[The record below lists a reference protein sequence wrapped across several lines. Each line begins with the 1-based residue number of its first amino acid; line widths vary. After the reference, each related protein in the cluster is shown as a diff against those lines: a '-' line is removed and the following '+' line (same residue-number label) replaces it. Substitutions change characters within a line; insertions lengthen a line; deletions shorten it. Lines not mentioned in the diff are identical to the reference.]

1 MFFTCALHV
10 LVFWNSVQMV
20 TTWALVSD
28 DVLMEYALPGPKEV
42 LSAPHQLPLALEL
55 ELEPPI
61 ELETPLLLLLSLPLP
76 PLLENIWPK
85 AGHTIASFWNA
96 LSVGLDVGLLVL
108 GLAVGDTLGLAVGL
122 AVGDAVGVLV
132 GLAVG
137 DTLGLAVG
145 LPVGL
150 FVGLPVGATPEPELL
165 HEPHSQED
173 EEVEPGLALGL
184 ADGAADGL
192 DVGLL
197 LDGEDVG
204 AALDGRDVG
213 LDVGA
218 LDVGAALDGLDVGLG
233 VCHEPQE
240 DEEDAAEV
248 GALVSAGGFA
258 SERKTPGETDAHW
271 RPRVY
276 HGAPC
281 AQHCTVLAIG
291 WQCHW
296 IWGGGGGDHLKKAP
310 TTHLELVG
318 QARRALA
325 SETSHASLETL
336 HA

>member
-1 MFFTCALHV
+1 
-10 LVFWNSVQMV
+10 MV

-28 DVLMEYALPGPKEV
+28 DVLMEYALPGPEEV

-85 AGHTIASFWNA
+85 AGHTIASFWNT

-165 HEPHSQED
+165 HEPHSEEED

-184 ADGAADGL
+184 ADGAADGATVGL
-192 DVGLL
+192 GVCSTVGLL

-204 AALDGRDVG
+204 AALDG
-213 LDVGA
+213 
-218 LDVGAALDGLDVGLG
+218 LDVGLG
-233 VCHEPQE
+233 VGHEPQ
-240 DEEDAAEV
+240 DHEEDAAEV
-248 GALVSAGGFA
+248 GALV
-258 SERKTPGETDAHW
+258 
-271 RPRVY
+271 
-276 HGAPC
+276 
-281 AQHCTVLAIG
+281 
-291 WQCHW
+291 
-296 IWGGGGGDHLKKAP
+296 
-310 TTHLELVG
+310 
-318 QARRALA
+318 
-325 SETSHASLETL
+325 
-336 HA
+336 